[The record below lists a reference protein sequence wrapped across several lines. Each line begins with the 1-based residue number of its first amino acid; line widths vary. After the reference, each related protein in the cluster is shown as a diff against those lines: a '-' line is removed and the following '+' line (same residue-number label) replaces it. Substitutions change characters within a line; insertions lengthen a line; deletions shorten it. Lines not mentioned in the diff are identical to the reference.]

1 MNTTNTHHRN
11 MFRVIAGLFLAACL
25 FGFLG
30 LLATG
35 CRSSIPDV
43 AGSHLRYKRT
53 APDGSQIEVDVK
65 SPREVRIGGVTVDLT
80 NGLLV
85 LTNYSA
91 VPNEAALRARVD
103 EAAQQR
109 EIWKDG
115 LTTGRELGALG
126 VLAWTGR
133 DTRAPSAAPRLAPE
147 DLAQIAALLRG
158 NTNIAGSDAKSAK

>member
-1 MNTTNTHHRN
+1 MKTNTHPRN
-11 MFRVIAGLFLAACL
+11 LFRVIVGIFLMACL

-30 LLATG
+30 VLATG
-35 CRSSIPDV
+35 CHSSIPDV

-109 EIWKDG
+109 EMWKDG
-115 LTTGRELGALG
+115 LATGRELGALT
-126 VLAWTGR
+126 VLGMTGR
-133 DTRAPSAAPRLAPE
+133 TPQPPGILSGPLSPDA
-147 DLAQIAALLRG
+147 LAQIAALLRST
-158 NTNIAGSDAKSAK
+158 NTVPASTNALLR